1 MIESRDY
8 MREPEYRPNANRWKS
23 ATGIL
28 LIFNAVVF
36 IGQLLMARFAKDVP
50 VDDYLGLSIAGLV
63 KGYVWQFLTF
73 QFLHGSV
80 LHLLLNS
87 LGLFSFGYAVE
98 QFLGVKR
105 FVLLYLVSGVIGGFV
120 HCLGGLIWPTHFG
133 VAVDIFHQLH
143 YTPMVGAS
151 AGLFGLIA
159 AFALMFPERDL
170 TILLF
175 FVFPVTVSAKV
186 LLGVSAGI
194 SILGILIDKGNVAH
208 GAHAGGMLGGWLML
222 RFFARRPIYETPSDN
237 EKKISPTKAARM
249 ETEFLNKEVDTIL
262 DKISTKGIHSLTD
275 AECNTLE
282 AARKKLEKR

>member
-8 MREPEYRPNANRWKS
+8 MREPEYRPNANRWRS

-28 LIFNAVVF
+28 LIVNVVVF
-36 IGQLLMARFAKDVP
+36 IGQVLMARFAKDVP

-87 LGLFSFGYAVE
+87 LGLFTFGYAVE

-105 FVLLYLVSGVIGGFV
+105 FWQLYLISGVIGGFV

-133 VAVDIFHQLH
+133 VAVDVFHRLH

-186 LLGVSAGI
+186 LLGVSAGV
-194 SILGILIDKGNVAH
+194 SILGVLIDKGNVAH

-222 RFFARRPIYETPSDN
+222 RFFARRPIYETPNAD
-237 EKKISPTKAARM
+237 EKRISPTKAARM

-262 DKISTKGIHSLTD
+262 DKISKKGIHSLTD
-275 AECNTLE
+275 AERNTLE
-282 AARKKLEKR
+282 TARKKLEKR

>member
-1 MIESRDY
+1 MIDSRDY

-28 LIFNAVVF
+28 LIINVAVF
-36 IGQLLMARFAKDVP
+36 ICQALMSEIAKDVP
-50 VDDYLGLSIAGLV
+50 VDHYLGLSIAGLV
-63 KGYVWQFLTF
+63 KGYVWQFFTF

-87 LGLFSFGYAVE
+87 MGLFTFGYAVE

-105 FVLLYLVSGVIGGFV
+105 FVLLYLISGVVGGFV

-133 VAVDIFHQLH
+133 VIVDIFHQLH

-170 TILLF
+170 TIFLF
-175 FVFPVTVSAKV
+175 FVLPVTVSAKV

-194 SILGILIDKGNVAH
+194 SILGVLIDKGNVAH

-222 RFFARRPIYETPSDN
+222 RYFARRPTYETPSTE
-237 EKKISPTKAARM
+237 EKKMRPAKATRM
-249 ETEFLNKEVDTIL
+249 ETDFLSKEVDTIL
-262 DKISTKGIHSLTD
+262 DKISKKGIHSLTD
-275 AECNTLE
+275 AERNTLE